1 MNKKLVVLGL
11 GVVVLAFALAAC
23 GGGGTPTPTAV
34 PDPTFTPTPTLVPP
48 TQTPEPTSTPTSEP
62 PTATAAP
69 PSASTLTTPQIIKA
83 LSPSVVH
90 IQTEAVQ
97 LDQFNRPVPG
107 VGVGTGKIF
116 DERGHILTNN
126 HVIAGAER
134 IVVTLSDGRTFEADL
149 VGGDSFLDI
158 AVLRINAED
167 IVPIPIG
174 KSSDLQ
180 VGDHVI
186 TIGHALNLPG
196 GPTITGG
203 WVSALERA
211 IDFSAQ
217 ITMQHLIQTDAA
229 INPGNSGG
237 PLVNTDGQM
246 VGINTAK
253 LDSGEGIG
261 FAIAIEPVMPLINE
275 LILNGKIDRGFF
287 GASVVNITEAVAI
300 NFDLPVTSGA
310 GVISVAPGSPAEQVG
325 LREQDII
332 VALAGQP
339 VGNVAELDSILIQ
352 YRAGFSVEVVFYRGN
367 DKRTVTVTLAE
378 RPA

>member
-23 GGGGTPTPTAV
+23 GGGSTPTPTAV

-48 TQTPEPTSTPTSEP
+48 TETPEPTPA
-62 PTATAAP
+62 PTA
-69 PSASTLTTPQIIKA
+69 SVLTTPQIIKA
-83 LSPSVVH
+83 LSPSVVR

-97 LDQFNRPVPG
+97 LDQFNMPVPG
-107 VGVGTGKIF
+107 VGVGTGEIF
-116 DERGHILTNN
+116 DEQGHILTNN

-134 IVVTLSDGRTFEADL
+134 IIVTLSDGRAFEADL

-174 KSSDLQ
+174 KSSNLE

-229 INPGNSGG
+229 INPGNS
-237 PLVNTDGQM
+237 
-246 VGINTAK
+246 
-253 LDSGEGIG
+253 
-261 FAIAIEPVMPLINE
+261 
-275 LILNGKIDRGFF
+275 
-287 GASVVNITEAVAI
+287 
-300 NFDLPVTSGA
+300 
-310 GVISVAPGSPAEQVG
+310 
-325 LREQDII
+325 
-332 VALAGQP
+332 
-339 VGNVAELDSILIQ
+339 
-352 YRAGFSVEVVFYRGN
+352 
-367 DKRTVTVTLAE
+367 
-378 RPA
+378 